1 MLWCSYAPLD
11 GDLSRERRQTMTT
24 QSRRLRRW
32 LTVVAL
38 LALPAVAQAQEAG
51 LVGSISDATG
61 GALPGVAV
69 RAVNAASGNSFE
81 AFTNARGEYQMPVRV
96 GDYRVTA
103 TLSGFAP
110 LTRPVTLLVGQQA
123 VLNFQMTVS
132 GVQESV
138 IVTSAVPLLATTQ
151 SSLGGNIDARQLQD
165 LPVQGRNW
173 INLVLL
179 APGARVNAVTDSPSS
194 IGATGSSSARD
205 RGDYEL
211 NVDGQQITQL
221 MGFGAPQPRLGR
233 DAIAEFQFLS
243 SRFDATQG
251 RSGGMQVNAITR
263 SGTNRFSGTFASY
276 FRDDRFNAS
285 DFVTDTV
292 LPYQDQQV
300 STTFGGPI
308 LKDRIHVFGNYEYQ
322 REPRSLVWTTLY
334 PSFNETRQKT
344 HTERKGFA
352 RLDSQFSARTR
363 LAVSTTI
370 LRGVVP
376 DPSAVAGGS
385 GGGTTPPSE
394 SNQLNNFNQ
403 VLGTLTSVLT
413 QRAVNELKVGYFGLV
428 QDLSQPYDNPL
439 HPVGAAGPTLSF
451 AGLTIPSPRVLRPG
465 GTLGERQHQGVFSV
479 RDSLTHSFAKAGR
492 HALTLGGE
500 YLRMQTSDLRDSNTD
515 GTLDLT
521 RGAIPA
527 DIQSRIPNL
536 YDASTWNLAGLSPL
550 AVRWTQSF
558 GGPFESRIVRQTYA
572 AWLQDDWTVSPQ
584 LTLNLGVRYDLEH
597 NAFNNDLVLLPYLTG
612 HNQHD
617 DTNNVAP
624 RVGFSFSLNDR
635 TTIRGGAGTYFG
647 TVIAAHQ
654 GYTYGKIINVSISN
668 DQRADFA
675 TNPWNGLTPT
685 YDQIQTRRCT
695 AALRPGCVVNTY
707 PTLGPVWAPGMTMP
721 YSYQASIGFQRQLAS
736 TLAVDAN
743 YVYIGSRDFPRD
755 LPANVSYN
763 PATGINYPSTDT
775 TKRPVPYLGYVS
787 LTFPGMRSNYHAMQ
801 TVWTKRYSR
810 GWQASATYT
819 LSTFSDA
826 NPRPVQWTG
835 QTFET
840 VPFATAPDLSGEY
853 SLAVN
858 DQRHRAVFNGL
869 WDLPYGFQAGGIYLF
884 GSGER
889 YQTRWG
895 TDLRGLGGLRP
906 NELRLRPDGTIVP
919 RNSFVGTPV
928 QRMDLRLQRRF
939 VIRGHASVKGSLEV
953 FNVFNHANYGSYVS
967 NQVAANYLQP
977 QQSTSPDY
985 APRTLQLG
993 FQLAF

>member
-1 MLWCSYAPLD
+1 M
-11 GDLSRERRQTMTT
+11 
-24 QSRRLRRW
+24 
-32 LTVVAL
+32 VAL
-38 LALPAVAQAQEAG
+38 LALPVVAQAQEAG
-51 LVGSISDATG
+51 LVGSTRDATG

-69 RAVNAASGNSFE
+69 RAVNTASGISFE
-81 AFTNARGEYQMPVRV
+81 AVTNARGEYQMPVRV

-103 TLSGFAP
+103 ALSGFAS
-110 LTRPVTLLVGQQA
+110 LTRPVTLLVGQQV
-123 VLNFQMTVS
+123 VLNFEMTVS
-132 GVQESV
+132 GVQASV
-138 IVTSAVPLLATTQ
+138 TVTGEAPLLDTTQ
-151 SSLGGNIDARQLQD
+151 SSLGGNIDGRQLQD

-173 INLVLL
+173 VELVVL
-179 APGARVNAVTDSPSS
+179 APGARVNAVTDSPSN

-233 DAIAEFQFLS
+233 DSIAEFQFLS

-263 SGTNRFSGTFASY
+263 SGTNRFSGTVAGY
-276 FRDDRFNAS
+276 FRDDRFNAA
-285 DFVTDTV
+285 DFVTHTV

-308 LKDRIHVFGNYEYQ
+308 QKDRVHFFGNYEYE

-334 PSFNETRQKT
+334 PSFNEVRQKT
-344 HTERKGFA
+344 HTERKGFV
-352 RLDSQFSARTR
+352 RLDSQISPRTR
-363 LAVSTTI
+363 LAVTTTI

-376 DPSAVAGGS
+376 DPSAIAGGS

-394 SNQLNNFNQ
+394 SNQLNDFNQ
-403 VLGTLTSVLT
+403 VLGTLTNVLT
-413 QRAVNELKVGYFGLV
+413 QQTVNELKVGYAGLV
-428 QDLSQPYDNPL
+428 QDLSQPYPNPL

-451 AGLTIPSPRVLRPG
+451 AGLSIPSPRVLHPG
-465 GTLGERQHQGVFSV
+465 GALGERQYQAVFSV
-479 RDSLTHSFAKAGR
+479 RESLTHSVGTGGI
-492 HALTLGGE
+492 HALKLGAE
-500 YLRMQTSDLRDSNTD
+500 YLRMQTRDLRDSNTD

-521 RGAIPA
+521 RGGIPA
-527 DIQSRIPNL
+527 DIQRRIPNL
-536 YDASTWNLAGLSPL
+536 YDASTWDLAGLSPL

-558 GGPFESRIVRQTYA
+558 GGPFESNIVRHTYA
-572 AWLQDDWTVSPQ
+572 AWLQDDWTPVPR

-597 NAFNNDLVLLPYLTG
+597 NAFNNELVLLPYLTG
-612 HNQHD
+612 STQHD
-617 DTNNVAP
+617 DTNNVAS
-624 RVGFSFSLNDR
+624 RAGFSFSLNDR
-635 TTIRGGAGTYFG
+635 TVIRGGAGTYFG

-654 GYTYGKIINVSISN
+654 GYTFSKIINVSIAN
-668 DQRADFA
+668 DQRPDFV
-675 TNPWNGLTPT
+675 TNPWNGPTPT
-685 YDQIQTRRCT
+685 YDQARARLCT
-695 AALRPGCVVNTY
+695 AALQAGCIVNTY

-721 YSYQASIGFQRQLAS
+721 YSYQASIGLQRQLTS
-736 TLAVDAN
+736 TIAVDAD

-763 PATGINYPSTDT
+763 PTTGLNYPSTDA

-787 LTFPGMRSNYHAMQ
+787 MTFPGMRSNYHALQ
-801 TVWTKRYSR
+801 TVLTKRHSR

-835 QTFET
+835 QKFET
-840 VPFATAPDLSGEY
+840 VPFATAPDLGGEY

-858 DQRHRAVFNGL
+858 DQRHRVVFNAL
-869 WDLPYGFQAGGIYLF
+869 WDLPHGFQAGGIYLF

-889 YQTRWG
+889 SQTRWG

-939 VIRGHASVKGSLEV
+939 PLGRRASVNGSLEV
-953 FNVFNHANYGSYVS
+953 FNVFNHGNYGSYVS

-977 QQSTSPDY
+977 QQSTSPGY
-985 APRTLQLG
+985 ASRAMQFG